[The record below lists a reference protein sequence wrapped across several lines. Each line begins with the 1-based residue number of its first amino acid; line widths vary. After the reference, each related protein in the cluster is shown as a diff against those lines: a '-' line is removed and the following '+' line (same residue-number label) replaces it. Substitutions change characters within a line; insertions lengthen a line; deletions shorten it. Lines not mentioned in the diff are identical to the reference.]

1 MQIYQQKL
9 FNHNEN
15 EKLDENEPN
24 EKVMEENK
32 EVIQNIFKM
41 MENFTEQIIQL
52 KEMNNLH

>member
-15 EKLDENEPN
+15 DKLDENEPN

-41 MENFTEQIIQL
+41 MENFTEQIIQM